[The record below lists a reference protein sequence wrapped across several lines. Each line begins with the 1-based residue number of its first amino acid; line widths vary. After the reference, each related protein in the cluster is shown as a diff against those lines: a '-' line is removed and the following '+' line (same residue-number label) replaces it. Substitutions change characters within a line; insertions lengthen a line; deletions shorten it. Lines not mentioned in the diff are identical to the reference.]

1 MTLTPEDAA
10 RSVTLGQL
18 VRDAHGRHGIVCARK
33 DRPPADWI
41 EEQLNAEDIRRL
53 DQDMT
58 WWGVMPL
65 DGGLVLVPE
74 PMLEV
79 IRPAAYE
86 DFLVAADHAN
96 IEGRKYL
103 ATLFP
108 QYVDRVLVER
118 RSEGKPQP

>member
-1 MTLTPEDAA
+1 MESASAA
-10 RSVTLGQL
+10 IALGQL
-18 VRDAHGRHGIVCARK
+18 VRDAHGREGIVCPRK
-33 DRPPADWI
+33 QRPPEDWI
-41 EEQLNAEDIRRL
+41 EEQLNANDIRRL
-53 DQDMT
+53 GQDVA

-79 IRPAAYE
+79 IRPATYE

-108 QYVDRVLVER
+108 QCASSAR
-118 RSEGKPQP
+118 R